1 MVWENQVA
9 VADTGS
15 RNGVERWTDR
25 SCDRR
30 EKIKPQ
36 TAKPTITLCV
46 FSSII
51 IDSLSV

>member
-1 MVWENQVA
+1 MVWENQ

-30 EKIKPQ
+30 EKNQ
-36 TAKPTITLCV
+36 TTNRKTNNYPSR
-46 FSSII
+46 FSSTI
-51 IDSLSV
+51 IDPLSG